1 MDVMPSRSKV
11 FLSANADRPL
21 VAGDAAVVDPDGT
34 RHDLTPEA
42 YRAMQFVEAAMA
54 NGFAVQIT
62 ALRHELP
69 IDEAA
74 AAIGMPRR
82 DLRSYV
88 ADGEIPFR
96 SSEYVDWV
104 RLADVLAFR
113 QRLKAQRREALDEM
127 LSEPLWE
134 DGDEAGLAADS
145 DR

>member
-1 MDVMPSRSKV
+1 MDVLPSQSEI
-11 FLSANADRPL
+11 FMLTDADRKITPGGPAL
-21 VAGDAAVVDPDGT
+21 IGPDGT
-34 RHDLTPEA
+34 QHDIPLKVSE
-42 YRAMQFVEAAMA
+42 AMQFVEAAMA
-54 NGFAVQIT
+54 KGFAVQIT

-74 AAIGMPRR
+74 AAIGMSRR
-82 DLRSYV
+82 DLRAYV

-104 RLADVLAFR
+104 RLADVLAFN

-134 DGDEAGLAADS
+134 NGDDAGSASDS
-145 DR
+145 DQ